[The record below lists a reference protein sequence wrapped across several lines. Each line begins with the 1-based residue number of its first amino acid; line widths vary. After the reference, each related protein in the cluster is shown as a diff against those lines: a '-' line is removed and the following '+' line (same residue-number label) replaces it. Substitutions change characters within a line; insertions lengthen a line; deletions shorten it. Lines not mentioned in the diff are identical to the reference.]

1 MVSIPYVVW
10 NRIVVAVAADNIFA
24 IAIAIA
30 IAEQVGRL
38 AARNLPL
45 LATGRNPSL
54 VRQSVGPGTILI
66 ASLSLL

>member
-30 IAEQVGRL
+30 EQVGRL
-38 AARNLPL
+38 AASNLPL

>member
-10 NRIVVAVAADNIFA
+10 NRIVVAVAADNIF
-24 IAIAIA
+24 AIAIA